1 MILLEIYKP
10 KPNPDSDLVANL
22 ANSLAVSQLE
32 TKAEERKEEVIKG
45 QTLRPKTEEEFKQ
58 EANDQ
63 AIRKVKNTDI

>member
-1 MILLEIYKP
+1 MAE
-10 KPNPDSDLVANL
+10 NT
-22 ANSLAVSQLE
+22 VSQLE

-45 QTLRPKTEEEFKQ
+45 QTLGPKTEEVFKQ